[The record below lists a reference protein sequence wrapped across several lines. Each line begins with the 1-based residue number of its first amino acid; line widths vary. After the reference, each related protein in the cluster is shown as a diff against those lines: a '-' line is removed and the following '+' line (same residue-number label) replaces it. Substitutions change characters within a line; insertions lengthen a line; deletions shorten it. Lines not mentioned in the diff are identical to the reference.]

1 MINTAL
7 MEDMLAYIQRLNT
20 ELESRCK
27 FEHNLLGVI
36 NDLGTKLS
44 ETEDKLSKAEDK
56 LVVANERAE
65 NYHQSWC
72 DGQTNLDKFIE
83 FVRNTFLKE
92 GQQIVF
98 NTTTQE
104 YEIVENP

>member
-1 MINTAL
+1 MIKTAL
-7 MEDMLAYIQRLNT
+7 MEDMLASIQRLNA
-20 ELESRCK
+20 ELDSRCK
-27 FEHNLLGVI
+27 FEHNLLGTI
-36 NDLGTKLS
+36 NDLST
-44 ETEDKLSKAEDK
+44 KLSKAEDK
-56 LVVANERAE
+56 LIIANERAE